1 MDIAKIN
8 EIIKKMALKDKAVLC
23 CGYDGW
29 GTVPFEKYGIPAI
42 ITSDG
47 PHGLRKKV
55 DDDVQLSLVSGVPA
69 TCFPTAVT
77 TASSWDRSLLHD
89 IGEAIG
95 EECQQEN
102 VQVLLGP
109 GANIK
114 RSPLNGRN
122 FEYFSEDP
130 LLSSQ
135 MAKNHIAGVQSK
147 GVGTSLKHF
156 FANNQETNRMVAN
169 AVIDDRTMR
178 EIYLASFEA
187 AVKEAQPK
195 TIMCSYNKING
206 VYGSQNK
213 FSLTDVLRDEWG
225 FEGFVMSDWGAVD
238 ERHEALSAG
247 LELEMPSSS
256 GIGPSKIVKAVKK
269 GTLKKEDLD
278 TAVRRLLKV
287 IFELEESKQADFKYD
302 ADAHNELAAK
312 ALTESAVLLKNE
324 NNILPLTKSGSI
336 AVIGDM
342 ADTPR
347 IQGAG
352 SSQVTPTKLTGILE
366 AIKDFAPEANISYA
380 KGYEREINEPADA
393 LIAEAVEAAKASDI
407 AIVVAGLPENFESE
421 GYDRTHMR
429 VPDSHIALIDAV
441 CAVQPNTIV
450 VLINGSPVELPFADK
465 VAAILEIY
473 LGGQAVGT
481 ALAKL
486 LFGEVSPS
494 GRLAETFPVYY
505 ENCPSYIDEFKKG
518 LDGYDVHYN
527 EGLLVGYRYYTTKKI
542 PVRYPFGHGLSYSSF
557 EYSNLTLSSE
567 NIKDTDTL
575 TVTVDVTNTGSCDA
589 KEVVQLYVSMPDSK
603 VFRPVRELRAFD
615 KISLNQGET
624 KTVTFEL
631 SKRAFAYYDTESSD
645 WRAETGE
652 YIISIGKDCE
662 TMLLSQ
668 KVCVEDTLPLP
679 AKKQIV
685 FNRNTT
691 ISELMEDEVG
701 KALFAKIISLSKGT
715 GIIPGE
721 SYDDSVMDFVN
732 QTVLRQVFS
741 MWMDQRDD
749 KALNT
754 LINALNSESG
764 RKFIMK
770 MVNNGK
776 LEKLMGKMM

>member
-8 EIIKKMALKDKAVLC
+8 EIIKKMSLKDKAAIC
-23 CGYDGW
+23 SGYDSW
-29 GTVPFEKYGIPAI
+29 STIPFEKYGIPSI

-47 PHGLRKKV
+47 PHGLRKKI

-77 TASSWDRSLLHD
+77 TASSWDRALLHE
-89 IGEAIG
+89 IGAAIG

-135 MAKNHIAGVQSK
+135 MAKNHITGVQSK

-213 FSLTDVLRDEWG
+213 FSLTDVLRNEWG

-238 ERHEALSAG
+238 ERDESLDAG

-256 GIGPSKIVKAVKK
+256 GIGASKIVKAVKK
-269 GTLKKEDLD
+269 GTLKKEVLD

-287 IFELEESKQADFKYD
+287 IFELDENKQADYKYD

-312 ALTESAVLLKNE
+312 ALTESAVLLKND
-324 NNILPLTKSGSI
+324 NNILPMKKSGSI

-347 IQGAG
+347 FQGAG
-352 SSQVTPTKLTGILE
+352 SSQVTPTKLSGILE
-366 AIKDFAPEANISYA
+366 AIKESAPEAAVSYA
-380 KGYEREINEPADA
+380 KGYERESNAPTDV
-393 LIAEAVEAAKASDI
+393 LIAEAAQIAKDSDI
-407 AIVVAGLPENFESE
+407 AIIVAGLPESFESE
-421 GYDRTHMR
+421 GYDRMHMR

-441 CAVQPNTIV
+441 CAVQPNTV
-450 VLINGSPVELPFADK
+450 VILLNGSPVELPFADK
-465 VAAILEIY
+465 VSAILELY
-473 LGGQAVGT
+473 LGGQAVGS

-486 LFGEVSPS
+486 IFGEVSPS
-494 GRLAETFPVYY
+494 GRLAETFPMYY
-505 ENCPSYIDEFKKG
+505 ENCPSYMDEMRKG
-518 LDGYDVHYN
+518 LDGYDVFYN

-557 EYSNLTLSSE
+557 EYSNLTVSSDK
-567 NIKDTDTL
+567 IKDTDTL
-575 TVTVDVTNTGSCDA
+575 TVTVDVTNTGSYDA
-589 KEVVQLYVSMPDSK
+589 KEVVQLYVSMPESK

-615 KISLNQGET
+615 KVSLAQGET

-631 SKRAFAYYDTESSD
+631 SKRAFAYYDTASSD
-645 WRAETGE
+645 WRAESGE
-652 YIISIGKDCE
+652 YVIYIGKDCE
-662 TMLLSQ
+662 KMLLSQ
-668 KVCVEDTLPLP
+668 KVYVEDTLPLP
-679 AKKQIV
+679 AAERQV
-685 FNRNTT
+685 FTRNTT
-691 ISELMEDEVG
+691 LGELMKDEVG
-701 KALFAKIISLSKGT
+701 NALLTKILDATKGT
-715 GIIPGE
+715 GLTPDEITDGTM
-721 SYDDSVMDFVN
+721 MDFVY
-732 QTVLRQVFS
+732 QTTLRQVFS
-741 MWMDQRDD
+741 MWIKQSDE
-749 KALNT
+749 KILYT
-754 LINALNSESG
+754 LINALNSKSG
-764 RKFIMK
+764 RKMLLK
-770 MVNNGK
+770 LANSGK